1 MKLTIAAPL
10 WAAFVAGALAQQ
22 PAAPPASTAT
32 DPASFNRDV
41 APIFQKHC
49 TSCHR
54 PGQMAPMSLLTYES
68 ARPWARAI
76 QRQVA
81 GRTMP
86 PWSADPSIGTFAN
99 DPSLSAEEI
108 ATITRWVTDGAPR
121 GDSPPPVPP
130 TYTDDWQIGKPD
142 LVLSIQQPVKIP
154 AQGVLDYQ
162 YIEIP
167 TGLKE
172 DRWIQAIEIRPT
184 NRKAVHHAL
193 AFVKSPGVTTP
204 PPAPRGDGTSC
215 NEDFCGDI
223 EQHDARMGPILAATA
238 VGTNPEIYPH
248 GTAKLLRAG
257 STITLQVHYTPYG
270 EETTDQIGVGIVFAK
285 APPKMPLKMVPFSK
299 QGFTIP
305 PRAEAHAVE
314 MSLEFKKDGA
324 IWSIGPH
331 AHLRSHSWRFELVG
345 PDGRTQPV
353 LSVPNFDFNWQL
365 VYRLREPIP
374 VRAGS
379 RLHVVGIFDNSASNK
394 NNPNPDAVVNWGTM
408 TGDEMLFASIV
419 YSLGPITQPS
429 GAK

>member
-1 MKLTIAAPL
+1 MKATTALLL
-10 WAAFVAGALAQQ
+10 WAALVAGALAQQ
-22 PAAPPASTAT
+22 PGAQPTSPAAEPVT
-32 DPASFNRDV
+32 FNRDV
-41 APIFQKHC
+41 APILQKHC

-54 PGQMAPMSLLTYES
+54 PGQMAPMSLLTHES

-76 QRQVA
+76 QRQVTA
-81 GRTMP
+81 RTMP
-86 PWSADPSIGTFAN
+86 PWGADPSIGTFAN
-99 DPSLSAEEI
+99 DPSLSDEEI

-121 GDSPPPVPP
+121 GDSPPPPPP

-142 LVLSIQQPVKIP
+142 LVLSIPQPVTIP
-154 AQGVLDYQ
+154 AKGVMDYK

-167 TGLKE
+167 TGLTE

-184 NRKAVHHAL
+184 NRKGVHHAL
-193 AFVKSPGVTTP
+193 AFVKSPGVNTP

-238 VGTNPEIYPH
+238 VGTNPEVYPP
-248 GTAKLLRAG
+248 GTAKLVRAG

-270 EETTDQIGVGIVFAK
+270 EETTDQIGVGMVFAK
-285 APPKMPLKMVPFSK
+285 AAPKVPLRMVPFSK

-305 PRAEAHAVE
+305 PRAPAHAVE

-331 AHLRSHSWRFELVG
+331 AHLRSRSWRFELVD
-345 PDGRTQPV
+345 PDRRTQPL
-353 LSVPNFDFNWQL
+353 LSVPRFDFNWQL
-365 VYRLREPIP
+365 VYRMREPIP

-379 RLHVVGIFDNSASNK
+379 RMHVVGVFDNSADNK
-394 NNPNPDAVVNWGTM
+394 DNPNPDAVVNWGAM

-419 YSLGPITQPS
+419 YSLR
-429 GAK
+429 